1 MSASDSRGAHREE
14 EHEEHENHEAWVIP
28 YADMLTLL
36 MCLFLVLFAVGN
48 VDKEKFEKM
57 SESMR
62 SEFGG
67 GASSQVVPLGD
78 ATSIGP
84 LSGGESLFDSVTP
97 ITAAPSLVVDISGDI
112 GAGIDAPAVAPV
124 VAPVVVV
131 VEVADDEVAAQQ
143 SYDELIALQLLVRQ
157 RAESRG
163 LADAVGFRFENRGL
177 VVTIITDQVL
187 FDESRA
193 DLQPVG
199 IEILELVADV
209 LRASPNNISIEGH
222 TDSRPISSGRFP
234 SNWELST
241 ARATSVLRHLTE
253 TVGFDPAR
261 LSAAGYADTRPLAS
275 NDTVEG
281 AARNRRVEVVV
292 TSDVS
297 LASVLEADI

>member
-1 MSASDSRGAHREE
+1 MSAPESRGHRRE
-14 EHEEHENHEAWVIP
+14 EHEEHEEHVNHESWVIP

-48 VDKEKFEKM
+48 VDKQKFEKL

-62 SEFGG
+62 SEFGS
-67 GASSQVVPLGD
+67 GASDKVVSLGEE
-78 ATSIGP
+78 ASTGP
-84 LSGGESLFDSVTP
+84 LLGGESLFDSVTP
-97 ITAAPSLVVDISGDI
+97 ITATPSLVAANPGAIGADI
-112 GAGIDAPAVAPV
+112 GPAIIAPV
-124 VAPVVVV
+124 V
-131 VEVADDEVAAQQ
+131 DDEVVPDDVVAAQQ
-143 SYDELIALQLLVRQ
+143 SYEQLIALQQLVRE
-157 RAESRG
+157 RAEARG

-199 IEILELVADV
+199 IEILELVAEV
-209 LRASPNNISIEGH
+209 LRATPNNISIEGH
-222 TDSRPISSGRFP
+222 TDSRPISSGRYP

-241 ARATSVLRHLTE
+241 ARATSVLRHLIENT
-253 TVGFDPAR
+253 GFDPTR

-275 NDTVEG
+275 NDTPEG

-297 LASVLEADI
+297 LAPVLEPDA

>member
-1 MSASDSRGAHREE
+1 
-14 EHEEHENHEAWVIP
+14 VIP

-48 VDKEKFEKM
+48 VDKAKFQKM
-57 SESMR
+57 AESMR

-67 GASSQVVPLGD
+67 GASGQVVPLGD

-97 ITAAPSLVVDISGDI
+97 ITAPPSLVTDISGDV

-124 VAPVVVV
+124 VVVVAV
-131 VEVADDEVAAQQ
+131 TDEAAAQQ
-143 SYDELIALQLLVRQ
+143 SYNDLAALELLVRDS
-157 RAESRG
+157 AESRG
-163 LADAVGFRFENRGL
+163 LGDTVGFRFENRGL
-177 VVTIITDQVL
+177 VVSIITDQVL

-199 IEILELVADV
+199 IEVLDLVAEV
-209 LRASPNNISIEGH
+209 LRATPNNIAIEGH

-241 ARATSVLRHLTE
+241 ARATSVLRHLTDNI
-253 TVGFDPAR
+253 GFDPAR
-261 LSAAGYADTRPLAS
+261 LSVAGYADTRPLAS

-281 AARNRRVEVVV
+281 AARNRRVEIVV
-292 TSDVS
+292 TSEVS
-297 LASVLEADI
+297 LAPILDADA